1 VAVTLEPLQ
10 TSDAHSYWRTFV
22 AGRTDL
28 PTRDLKVHL
37 DRFLALPPE
46 DQRSHFSVKRDGRII
61 GTLRLGPSEISGF
74 SMEPA
79 FAGEAAVTLLK
90 AVDLLRAGGATIITG
105 QFEDVYEPAFT
116 SLGFRRSFARM
127 RMEAPT
133 KRSDVV
139 NIKLQPPE
147 EAEVLGLTAFLMQV
161 YDGHMEQ
168 QHGIHVGAE
177 EEWRG
182 YVTGLFK
189 GDSGQYMP
197 DASYVALEGSRIV
210 GAILI
215 THWMGM
221 PLVAELGVAKDHRG
235 KGFGRGLL
243 QASMHR
249 LAARDE
255 PRLALYVT
263 IGNDPAIALYRKMG
277 FVQVGG
283 ESVTARLEG

>member
-1 VAVTLEPLQ
+1 
-10 TSDAHSYWRTFV
+10 
-22 AGRTDL
+22 
-28 PTRDLKVHL
+28 
-37 DRFLALPPE
+37 
-46 DQRSHFSVKRDGRII
+46 
-61 GTLRLGPSEISGF
+61 
-74 SMEPA
+74 
-79 FAGEAAVTLLK
+79 
-90 AVDLLRAGGATIITG
+90 
-105 QFEDVYEPAFT
+105 
-116 SLGFRRSFARM
+116 M

-133 KRSDVV
+133 KRSAAVS
-139 NIKLQPPE
+139 ITLQPPE

-182 YVTGLFK
+182 YVAGLFK

-197 DASYVALEGSRIV
+197 DASYVALEGGRIV

-221 PLVAELGVAKDHRG
+221 PLVAELGVSKDHRG
-235 KGFGRGLL
+235 KGLGRGLL

>member
-1 VAVTLEPLQ
+1 MISCSVKSRTVLRVISWVSLGVKSIRASKVLPPDKISAAPTLISRESLAGRVAVTLEPLQ

-28 PTRDLKVHL
+28 PTRDLRVHL

-46 DQRSHFSVKRDGRII
+46 DQRSHFSVKKDGRII

-79 FAGEAAVTLLK
+79 FANEAAVTLLK

-105 QFEDVYEPAFT
+105 QFEDVYERAFT

-133 KRSDVV
+133 KRSAAV

-147 EAEVLGLTAFLMQV
+147 EAEVLGLTTFLMQV

-182 YVTGLFK
+182 DRG
-189 GDSGQYMP
+189 
-197 DASYVALEGSRIV
+197 
-210 GAILI
+210 GAFQRA
-215 THWMGM
+215 
-221 PLVAELGVAKDHRG
+221 PRRVKP
-235 KGFGRGLL
+235 
-243 QASMHR
+243 
-249 LAARDE
+249 AAAH
-255 PRLALYVT
+255 L
-263 IGNDPAIALYRKMG
+263 
-277 FVQVGG
+277 
-283 ESVTARLEG
+283 